1 MSIVVVCQKCQFWE
15 FLKKWSLQV
24 NSVTRQATFD
34 RTKNC
39 WKTPKLEKLKCNI
52 LGNCQHC
59 EPWYLNMLSCLLRL
73 KMRLFRDYNTLC
85 FLLYSTT
92 FISIEKHLKNKW
104 HLPKKTNW
112 EKKAFYINN
121 IREKNKSF
129 CSKIM
134 WENELEICWFGCFWF
149 LANHWHWWCMY
160 YHDFVFEPV
169 EQCGSELLTTF
180 GTMKC
185 NNFTQ

>member
-1 MSIVVVCQKCQFWE
+1 MNGYTYEFNFYAKMFLQRCSFQKYKPCLHTMRFVTFHRFVHSESLSIVVVCQKCHFWE

-39 WKTPKLEKLKCNI
+39 WKTPKLEKLKCDI

-104 HLPKKTNW
+104 HLPK
-112 EKKAFYINN
+112 
-121 IREKNKSF
+121 
-129 CSKIM
+129 
-134 WENELEICWFGCFWF
+134 
-149 LANHWHWWCMY
+149 
-160 YHDFVFEPV
+160 
-169 EQCGSELLTTF
+169 
-180 GTMKC
+180 
-185 NNFTQ
+185 

>member
-1 MSIVVVCQKCQFWE
+1 MSIVVVCQKCQFRE

-39 WKTPKLEKLKCNI
+39 WKTPKLEKLKCDI

-104 HLPKKTNW
+104 HLPKAKKTNW
-112 EKKAFYINN
+112 EKRPFISTTFEKRTKAFVAKLCGKTSWKFAGLVVFDFWPTIGIDDVFCLRTRGTVRKWTPHYFWNN
-121 IREKNKSF
+121 A
-129 CSKIM
+129 M
-134 WENELEICWFGCFWF
+134 
-149 LANHWHWWCMY
+149 
-160 YHDFVFEPV
+160 
-169 EQCGSELLTTF
+169 
-180 GTMKC
+180 
-185 NNFTQ
+185 